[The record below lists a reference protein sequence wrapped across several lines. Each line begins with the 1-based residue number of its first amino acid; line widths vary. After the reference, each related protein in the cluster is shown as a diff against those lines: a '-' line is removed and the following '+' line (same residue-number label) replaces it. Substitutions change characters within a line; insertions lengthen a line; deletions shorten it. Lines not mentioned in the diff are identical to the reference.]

1 MGIEQ
6 NGELHQAFTVTL
18 GGPAR
23 NALTPTGNTTHPLRV
38 IDHDVARTGRI
49 AKLDQGLCETLH
61 LLFNAGPVESI
72 SKNQA
77 VILISLENL
86 LTTSFATHHHQ
97 TTVLMVALINQEA
110 PRLGH
115 DAAIKCRQ

>member
-1 MGIEQ
+1 MGVEQ
-6 NGELHQAFTVTL
+6 NGELHQAFTVAP

-23 NALTPTGNTTHPLRV
+23 NTLTPTGNATYPLWV

-49 AKLDQGLCETLH
+49 AELDQSLCETLH

-72 SKNQA
+72 SENQA
-77 VILISLENL
+77 VILIGLEDL
-86 LTTSFATHHHQ
+86 FTTPFATHHHQ
-97 TTVLMVALINQEA
+97 TAVRVVALINQEA

-115 DAAIKCRQ
+115 DAAIKCG